1 MATAKIN
8 ICTDNETKIEA
19 EKILSAL
26 GLNMTTA
33 INIYLKQICIR
44 GGIPFEV
51 TTKVPNK
58 ETISALEELN
68 KYKIDTGSYKKYSD
82 FKTALKD
89 VLE

>member
-8 ICTDNETKIEA
+8 ICTDIETKTEA
-19 EKILSAL
+19 ENILSAL

-33 INIYLKQICIR
+33 INMYLKQICMQ

-58 ETISALEELN
+58 ETITALEELN
-68 KYKIDTGSYKKYSD
+68 EYKRNPGAYKRYSD
-82 FKTALKD
+82 IRTAINE
-89 VLE
+89 VLD